1 MNTISRHSAIRLGR
15 RFRRIGM
22 SILVVPLLA
31 FAAQSIEA
39 AGQVSCPAGVNPKS
53 SMALA
58 EATSDT
64 GCTLKMSAGYPLPD
78 PSCTPGAINPTVS
91 LSILKSGKFKTSCE
105 RDAATT
111 SKKKQTT
118 YGTYVIKKPAQN
130 MGQKQT
136 CELDHLVSLELGG
149 ADTLDNIWPQC
160 GPGGAKLTM
169 RYFKIKDGVEN
180 YLAAKVKAGD
190 ISLKDAQRGI
200 ATNWTQFIDQAKT
213 YRSTHVVRGFGRDQ

>member
-1 MNTISRHSAIRLGR
+1 MYTVSRQ
-15 RFRRIGM
+15 RIGI
-22 SILVVPLLA
+22 SILVAPLLA

-39 AGQVSCPAGVNPKS
+39 ASQVSCPAGVNPKS
-53 SMALA
+53 STALA
-58 EATSDT
+58 EVSSNT
-64 GCTLKMSAGYPLPD
+64 GCTFRMSAGYPLPD
-78 PSCTPGAINPTVS
+78 PACTPGAINPTVN
-91 LSILKSGKFKTSCE
+91 LSILKGGKFKTSCE

-130 MGQKQT
+130 TGQKQS

-160 GPGGAKLTM
+160 GPAGVKLTM
-169 RYFKIKDGVEN
+169 RYFKVKDGVEN

-200 ATNWTQFIDQAKT
+200 ATDWTQFIDQAEA
-213 YRSTHVVRGFGRDQ
+213 YRSTHGMRGFGRDQ